1 MDLNISRMW
10 RDHCEGSKNVE
21 KMVRKREDLNVHAN
35 KLLEKVHAS
44 YEEQANKIQRH
55 IEF

>member
-10 RDHCEGSKNVE
+10 GVHCEGNKNVE
-21 KMVRKREDLNVHAN
+21 KMVRKCEDLNVHAN
-35 KLLEKVHAS
+35 KLLEKAHAS
-44 YEEQANKIQRH
+44 YENKIQRH

>member
-21 KMVRKREDLNVHAN
+21 NMVRQCEDLNVHAN
-35 KLLEKVHAS
+35 KLLRKAHAS
-44 YEEQANKIQRH
+44 YEEQANKI
-55 IEF
+55 

>member
-1 MDLNISRMW
+1 
-10 RDHCEGSKNVE
+10 
-21 KMVRKREDLNVHAN
+21 MVRKREDLNVHAN